1 MSFQVSDKKIRTPVF
16 HGGSTHP
23 LFFSAVPCVYNNS
36 YTISNYITPR
46 LVDIPSCFFKTQLFK
61 NPSQVVCRSRGGS
74 LSSPL
79 TKKTVSPYPWRI
91 FHGFSSPQDGISWSI
106 LWQLAKHGFNLSTA
120 ATCADVWMTA
130 RTSWFWIDMIG
141 HQHIISSSFTSMCEE
156 KALTK
161 TVHSFIY
168 VRMCFLVFFTRI
180 VYSLQN

>member
-1 MSFQVSDKKIRTPVF
+1 MGVRLIHF
-16 HGGSTHP
+16 
-23 LFFSAVPCVYNNS
+23 FFSAVPCVYNNS

-61 NPSQVVCRSRGGS
+61 IHPKWFAEAARS
-74 LSSPL
+74 LFSPL

-106 LWQLAKHGFNLSTA
+106 LWQLAKHGFNLSTE

-141 HQHIISSSFTSMCEE
+141 HQHISSWFTNMCEE

-161 TVHSFIY
+161 TVHSFTH
-168 VRMCFLVFFTRI
+168 VRMCFLVFFPRI